1 MRSLNLDRLML
12 SAGSDTIDAGMVL
25 PSVNWGRLST
35 QRDDHRTGGLLR
47 VAGGVACSVV
57 SSAIPATVMLSDGTQ
72 ITFDSVAA
80 HTR

>member
-12 SAGSDTIDAGMVL
+12 SAGSDTIGAGIVL
-25 PSVNWGRLST
+25 PSVNLGHLST
-35 QRDDHRTGGLLR
+35 TGGLLR
-47 VAGGVACSVV
+47 VAGSVACSVV
-57 SSAIPATVMLSDGTQ
+57 SSAISATVMLSDGMQ